1 MAFADALRALN
12 AIKADGV
19 VEEYAIA
26 GAMAMVFWSEPVPTF
41 DLDVLVVLP
50 GPQRDLISLD
60 AIYRWAES
68 NGYPVQHE
76 HILVEGLP
84 IQLMPAPSGLAR
96 EAITSAVEVD
106 YQGVL
111 VRVVRLEYSKILVE
125 RLRTGKAALHAWHA
139 SLPLP
144 EKVRLVMEL
153 QRIVLPLVARQ
164 RPLRSWERPWIIEP

>member
-12 AIKADGV
+12 AIKADSV

-26 GAMAMVFWSEPVPTF
+26 GAIAMVFWSEPVPTF
-41 DLDVLVVLP
+41 DLDVLVLLP

-68 NGYPVQHE
+68 NGYPVQDE
-76 HILVEGLP
+76 HILVGGLP
-84 IQLMPAPSGLAR
+84 IQLLPAPSGLAR

-111 VRVVRLEYSKILVE
+111 VRVVRPEYLIALYLQPQAKTRKRRERAATLLELPTLNHDLVNEILS
-125 RLRTGKAALHAWHA
+125 RHGL
-139 SLPLP
+139 SL
-144 EKVRLVMEL
+144 
-153 QRIVLPLVARQ
+153 
-164 RPLRSWERPWIIEP
+164 

>member
-12 AIKADGV
+12 AIKAEGA

-41 DLDVLVVLP
+41 DLDVLVLLP

-84 IQLMPAPSGLAR
+84 IQLVPSPNGLAR
-96 EAITSAVEVD
+96 EAITSAAEVD

-111 VRVVRLEYSKILVE
+111 VRVVRPEYLIALYLQPQARTRKRQERAATLLELPTLNHDLVNEILS
-125 RLRTGKAALHAWHA
+125 RHGL
-139 SLPLP
+139 SL
-144 EKVRLVMEL
+144 
-153 QRIVLPLVARQ
+153 
-164 RPLRSWERPWIIEP
+164 